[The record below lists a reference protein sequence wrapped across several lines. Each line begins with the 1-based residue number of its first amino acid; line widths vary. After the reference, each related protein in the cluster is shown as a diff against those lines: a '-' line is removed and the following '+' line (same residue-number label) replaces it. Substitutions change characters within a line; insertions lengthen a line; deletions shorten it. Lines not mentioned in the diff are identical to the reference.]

1 MTLRFKPALLL
12 LPFALASVFGGCAN
26 INDVGLSALPST
38 VSAYAIVDEQLVQGD
53 IVLLPDHTGTI
64 TLQAQI
70 LASDPSGQAVQA
82 RDRNGP
88 PLLSRCVGRLRY
100 TGSTAGSIDL
110 RCNDGAVASLNVAFL
125 GETTAYGYGY
135 TGTGLASLVFGM
147 GADAARA
154 HLTVPPNRQL
164 HLRVDPAGL
173 ELQ

>member
-1 MTLRFKPALLL
+1 MGFQDKMVHRPQDRALSC
-12 LPFALASVFGGCAN
+12 PGVPYDA
-26 INDVGLSALPST
+26 
-38 VSAYAIVDEQLVQGD
+38 AI
-53 IVLLPDHTGTI
+53 P
-64 TLQAQI
+64 
-70 LASDPSGQAVQA
+70 
-82 RDRNGP
+82 
-88 PLLSRCVGRLRY
+88 
-100 TGSTAGSIDL
+100 AGSIDL

-147 GADAARA
+147 GADEARA